1 MVAENQA
8 VKNMHPSSL
17 KNLKAWP
24 KGMSGNPKGRVQL
37 SDELKGIK
45 SLSQVEVT
53 KLISK
58 YGRMTGKEILACQQN
73 PDLPV
78 IELAIISIFEKS
90 IENGDYQ
97 KLSFLLDR
105 CVGRLDNLLI
115 DEDEAD
121 DARAQLQKL
130 SLQELV
136 VFVKEN
142 LPEGSGF

>member
-1 MVAENQA
+1 
-8 VKNMHPSSL
+8 VKNVQPNSL

-24 KGMSGNPKGRVQL
+24 PGKSGNPGGK
-37 SDELKGIK
+37 SSIPEELRGVK
-45 SLSQVEVT
+45 SLSQLEVT

-58 YGRMTGKEILACQQN
+58 YARMTGKEILACQKN

-78 IELAIISIFEKS
+78 LELAIISIFEKS

-105 CVGRLDNLLI
+105 CVGRLDNLLV

>member
-1 MVAENQA
+1 
-8 VKNMHPSSL
+8 MHPSSL